1 MIVKRIDEKA
11 TTTFHVI
18 GQERRRTRELIDGG
32 MRQLFNETS
41 IMLTGMDNMKGAIN
55 EDFKK
60 MSQFIGDSNRITY
73 QKMEDISEEH
83 NYRITKVIDRLI
95 RIEYKQ
101 ERQEVR
107 ALDLEKRLKQKKRHR
122 TPSMSLEAKRERE
135 RSYRSDKI
143 GEKHPA
149 RPRNLR

>member
-1 MIVKRIDEKA
+1 MLGAMMVAMIMIVKRIDEKA

-60 MSQFIGDSNRITY
+60 MSPFIGDSN
-73 QKMEDISEEH
+73 
-83 NYRITKVIDRLI
+83 
-95 RIEYKQ
+95 
-101 ERQEVR
+101 
-107 ALDLEKRLKQKKRHR
+107 
-122 TPSMSLEAKRERE
+122 
-135 RSYRSDKI
+135 
-143 GEKHPA
+143 
-149 RPRNLR
+149 